1 MISIKKIHILISIDT
16 EKAKMLTY
24 ISAIQ
29 HCLKVLAREV
39 SQEKELKASTSERIK
54 IFIFIIFNDTTL
66 HIEKKN
72 PIKST
77 RVNKQIQNTLQDI
90 RLSHRNVMLLHVS
103 NELFKGK
110 LITWVHFYNSIQKNK
125 MPNNKLNQWI
135 VRFIRSKLKHF

>member
-1 MISIKKIHILISIDT
+1 
-16 EKAKMLTY
+16 MLTY

-29 HCLKVLAREV
+29 HCLKVLDREV

-103 NELFKGK
+103 
-110 LITWVHFYNSIQKNK
+110 TIQREI
-125 MPNNKLNQWI
+125 NNLSP
-135 VRFIRSKLKHF
+135 FL